1 MATGCRPSWF
11 NCIRVVVFGQEER
24 STPSLSAYL
33 SACWTRNSACL
44 WNGALLRRKSGRWC
58 KMKSPFTG
66 SVIRRTA
73 AVISALLL
81 ALPFSMAQTPA
92 EPVSRVTD
100 AQADRAPLS
109 PQELENLVAPIA
121 LYPDPLL
128 GQVLAASTYPLEV
141 VEAHQWLRQ
150 HGSLHGSQLMDAAR
164 QQNWDPS
171 VQALV
176 AFPDALRLLADDIRW
191 TTDLGNAFLA
201 QQADVM
207 NAVQQMRARA
217 RDNGRLATTPQQVVN
232 VNTQDGQNVVEILPA
247 DPQVIYVPVYNPYYV
262 WGPPV
267 WGFYPDLWYANF
279 AWGFGFGPAIYIG
292 GFFPGWI
299 GWGGWGWGCGWHHHG
314 LFLHDGFFSR
324 YGYWGGHH
332 SAHFGGRSV
341 HGFGGRD
348 AWVHNPGHRMGVPY
362 PNRDVASRFHSSQ
375 FGPDRFGSRR
385 FAGDRPAGR
394 RFADNARI
402 GGSRWSGGRLDSGR
416 TGSSALDRRS
426 PAGSAMMPRSTAP
439 GGWRRFSGDNRSAFA
454 GRSDARGF
462 AQSRDY
468 GSRSVN
474 RGYGG
479 SYRQSS
485 PNSADGGVSRSYR
498 APSESYRGYNSSRGY
513 QSSPSFG
520 RSPSYSYSAPRG
532 GGFSA
537 PRSYSAPS
545 HSYSAPRGG
554 GFSAPRSY
562 SAPSRGFS
570 APRSFGGGSGFSGGR
585 SGGGNSG
592 FSGGHS
598 GGGGGRRRR

>member
-1 MATGCRPSWF
+1 
-11 NCIRVVVFGQEER
+11 
-24 STPSLSAYL
+24 
-33 SACWTRNSACL
+33 
-44 WNGALLRRKSGRWC
+44 
-58 KMKSPFTG
+58 MKSPFTG
-66 SVIRRTA
+66 LVIRRTA
-73 AVISALLL
+73 AVICALLV

-92 EPVSRVTD
+92 DPVSSVPDT
-100 AQADRAPLS
+100 QTGQTPLS

-128 GQVLAASTYPLEV
+128 GQVLAASTYPLEI

-150 HGSLHGSQLMDAAR
+150 HSNLHGSQLMDAAK

-176 AFPDALRLLADDIRW
+176 AFPDALKLLADDIRW

-207 NAVQQMRARA
+207 NAVQRMRARA

-232 VNTQDGQNVVEILPA
+232 VNTQDGQNVIEILPA
-247 DPQVIYVPVYNPYYV
+247 DPQVIYVPLYNPYYV

-314 LFLHDGFFSR
+314 LFLHDSFFRR

-332 SAHFGGRSV
+332 SALFGGRSIR
-341 HGFGGRD
+341 GFGGRA
-348 AWVHNPGHRMGVPY
+348 AWVHDPGHRMGVPY
-362 PNRDVASRFHSSQ
+362 PNRDLASRFHSNH
-375 FGPDRFGSRR
+375 FGTGRSGSRR
-385 FAGDRPAGR
+385 FAGGPET
-394 RFADNARI
+394 
-402 GGSRWSGGRLDSGR
+402 GSGRWSGGRLDPGR
-416 TGSSALDRRS
+416 SNPASLDRRS
-426 PAGSAMMPRSTAP
+426 PASSAMGPRSTAP
-439 GGWRRFSGDNRSAFA
+439 EGWRRFSGDNRSSFA

-462 AQSRDY
+462 AQSR
-468 GSRSVN
+468 
-474 RGYGG
+474 GYGG

-485 PNSADGGVSRSYR
+485 PSYSGGVSRGYR
-498 APSESYRGYNSSRGY
+498 APSQSYRDYGSTQGYR
-513 QSSPSFG
+513 SSPSFG
-520 RSPSYSYSAPRG
+520 RSSSPGYSAPHG
-532 GGFSA
+532 GGFSM
-537 PRSYSAPS
+537 PRSYPAPS

-554 GFSAPRSY
+554 GFSAPRSF
-562 SAPSRGFS
+562 SAPSHGFS

-585 SGGGNSG
+585 SGGGHSG

-598 GGGGGRRRR
+598 GGGGGRRR